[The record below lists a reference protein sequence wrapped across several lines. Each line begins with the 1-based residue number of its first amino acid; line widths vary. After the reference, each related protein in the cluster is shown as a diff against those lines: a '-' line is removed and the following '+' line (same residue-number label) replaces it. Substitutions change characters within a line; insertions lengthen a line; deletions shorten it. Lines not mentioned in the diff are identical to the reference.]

1 MILLVNLLVVVLVLG
16 ALVYIITLLPL
27 PEPWKTIA
35 MVIVAIIFI
44 IVLLSWVV
52 GPLIYGGSGPI
63 LLR

>member
-16 ALVYIITLLPL
+16 AVVYIITLLPL

-35 MVIVAIIFI
+35 MVIVGVIFI
-44 IVLLSWVV
+44 VVLLSWVV
-52 GPLIYGGSGPI
+52 GPMIYGGGPI